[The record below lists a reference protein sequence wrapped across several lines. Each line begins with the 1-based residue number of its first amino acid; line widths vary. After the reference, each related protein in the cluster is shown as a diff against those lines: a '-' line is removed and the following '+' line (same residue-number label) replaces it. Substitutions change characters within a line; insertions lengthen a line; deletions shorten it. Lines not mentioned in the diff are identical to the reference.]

1 VLWSVLC
8 QLVPLH
14 ILRTNLFTTLLAGYK
29 DVHSFIVLQIDPLM
43 PESHCAFIALDV
55 FSAMKPLHVV
65 FIAVGWHFI
74 STLVA
79 NLGVDLLNFIDDWL
93 GPVHS
98 HVLGQQKL

>member
-1 VLWSVLC
+1 MDFLSC
-8 QLVPLH
+8 QSDNSSFRLSY
-14 ILRTNLFTTLLAGYK
+14 LAGYK

-65 FIAVGWHFI
+65 FVAVGWHFI

-79 NLGVDLLNFIDDWL
+79 NLRVDLLNLIDDWL